1 MSHFIA
7 ALRQVIEADLRR
19 LNELEAR
26 LQEARGPEVAGVVRS
41 IGETCDSLSAGLVK
55 LARNTDTIAIAETE
69 PPLPTKDPRGLEIA
83 ARLNSLIE
91 HGPCERCGGVS
102 RASD

>member
-1 MSHFIA
+1 MSHFIT

-26 LQEARGPEVAGVVRS
+26 LQEARGPVVAGVVRS
-41 IGETCDSLSAGLVK
+41 IGETCDSLSAALTR
-55 LARNTDTIAIAETE
+55 LAKNTDTIAVSETA
-69 PPLPTKDPRGLEIA
+69 PLMPVKDPRGLEIA
-83 ARLNSLIE
+83 ARLKSLIE

-102 RASD
+102 RAPE